1 MFEFLWSA
9 WSRVLLYISIQNF
22 IETHHIVFEILQ
34 LFNFQDG
41 SHLPSSH
48 FYNLETLMDELVD
61 IAFCIIMRNFVEIGQ
76 TVAEIWWFI
85 DLSRWQ
91 WSAILD
97 LVHIWTTNKE
107 YLMSFI
113 VGCDWYSSFENMK
126 VWTFSHLV
134 WKCLFTLQNYGFRG
148 MIP

>member
-76 TVAEIWWFI
+76 TVAEIW
-85 DLSRWQ
+85 
-91 WSAILD
+91 
-97 LVHIWTTNKE
+97 
-107 YLMSFI
+107 
-113 VGCDWYSSFENMK
+113 
-126 VWTFSHLV
+126 
-134 WKCLFTLQNYGFRG
+134 
-148 MIP
+148 